1 MRRYMF
7 FLCACFVISA
17 ELAGRAQAQSGAQTD
32 PQEGALRAE
41 FRREGESLRA
51 NCGKFS
57 LTSVVSCGE
66 VLFLGHPLHIAVGS
80 VAPLN
85 GFGFG
90 PAFVRR
96 WNPNNNWRLSV
107 NADGVVSTNGSW
119 RAGLYAKAVR
129 TKIEPGTSTVRP
141 FPVFNV
147 YAQTTSLKKIAYY
160 GLGPLTSRA
169 DQTFFGMRETIVGA
183 SVVYPVFKPLNL
195 ALIGEVNGRFV
206 DIRESNGNSGPSIE
220 LVHTESTA
228 PGLASQPAFAQFGEG
243 VRARPSLLAD
253 RLRLNYS
260 LNFQQFI
267 AGDSSYSFRRLTVDL
282 GHQIP
287 IYKKTR
293 TLAPRDNNGPDDCSA
308 GSGSTGGADC
318 PRITLDRE
326 GSIGLRLLISESFTS
341 SGSVVPFYF
350 QPTLG
355 GSDVNGQS
363 SLAAFQDYRFR
374 APNLLLL
381 QGSVEHSLYGPVG
394 LSFRAETG
402 RVALTRGGL
411 GFNGL
416 VRSYSAGLTLRAG
429 GFPMVYVVYA
439 WGSNEGTRTIASMN
453 TSLLGASGRPSLY

>member
-1 MRRYMF
+1 MRRYMH
-7 FLCACFVISA
+7 FLCACLILGLA
-17 ELAGRAQAQSGAQTD
+17 GLAGRVQAQ
-32 PQEGALRAE
+32 EGKLQAE
-41 FRREGESLRA
+41 FRREGESLKE

-57 LTSVVSCGE
+57 LTSVISCGE
-66 VLFLGHPLHIAVGS
+66 VLFLGRPLHIAVGS

-107 NADGVVSTNGSW
+107 NADGVASTNGSW
-119 RAGLYAKAVR
+119 RAGFYGKAVR

-169 DQTFFGMRETIVGA
+169 DQTFFGMRE
-183 SVVYPVFKPLNL
+183 
-195 ALIGEVNGRFV
+195 VNGRFV

-220 LVHTESTA
+220 QVHTESTA
-228 PGLASQPAFAQFGEG
+228 PGLASQPSFAQFGEG
-243 VRARPSLLAD
+243 VRARPTLFAD

-260 LNFQQFI
+260 LNFQQFV
-267 AGDSSYSFRRLTVDL
+267 AGDSGYSFRRLTVDL
-282 GHQIP
+282 AHQIP

-293 TLAPRDNNGPDDCSA
+293 ALLPRDNNGPDDCSA
-308 GSGSTGGADC
+308 GSNSTGVTDC

-341 SGSVVPFYF
+341 SESVVPFYF

-355 GSDVNGQS
+355 GSDINGQS

-374 APNLLLL
+374 APNLLLF
-381 QGSVEHSLYGPVG
+381 QGNIEHSLYGPIG

-411 GFNGL
+411 GLNGL

-453 TSLLGASGRPSLY
+453 TSLLGAPGRPSLY